1 MRDEKKLLDR
11 AEDEA
16 AVAAAQKDLD
26 ALERGMLDGGSRE
39 KLALA
44 QAILAAQDIAYEPVR
59 AVGLLEELVRTP
71 GDPESARE
79 AAGTLGGRYDGAE
92 PVHPAEYSALLD
104 DVARS
109 EKKYRKQTPGR
120 LTLLRVGLSALLCA
134 ALALGSWLLLPD
146 VLDRVRF
153 PHLLAL
159 GVAAGLIV
167 LAAARR
173 PAVAGLTAAAVTGCL
188 AAVRYNGQIVAQ
200 APRAA
205 AVLFGALAAFFLI
218 QLALTVRRSRQ
229 TGRQAQAREHCLA
242 AYDAAIA
249 YAAAGIS
256 VVQELAEG
264 RPDAALRAYLI
275 HWEEEGKRLRR
286 ARRRI
291 ERREATARP
300 A

>member
-92 PVHPAEYSALLD
+92 SVHPAEYSALLD

-120 LTLLRVGLSALLCA
+120 LTLFRVSLSALLCA
-134 ALALGSWLLLPD
+134 ALAVGAWLLLPGW
-146 VLDRVRF
+146 LDRVQF

-218 QLALTVRRSRQ
+218 QLALAVRRSRQ

-291 ERREATARP
+291 EKREAAARP